1 MSSTIRLHALAQHSR
16 FANCTNVRDMHS
28 TWASAHWTLVG
39 PAVAQRSHPVDADR
53 YIGGT
58 DNDGIEGT
66 DPQRHGRC
74 HALRDTQRRDTLRM
88 LAAAIKQVEVDEQT
102 TLDDAGVL
110 AVLTKQ
116 AKQRRESIAEYEQAG
131 RTDLVESEQDEL
143 VIIESYLPQMMSR
156 EEIAALA
163 APIVAELG
171 ASGPKDMGKVM
182 GRLMPQL
189 KGKADGRDVN
199 EVVRALL
206 QG

>member
-1 MSSTIRLHALAQHSR
+1 MGLKEQIRS
-16 FANCTNVRDMHS
+16 DM
-28 TWASAHWTLVG
+28 ADAM
-39 PAVAQRSHPVDADR
+39 RS
-53 YIGGT
+53 G
-58 DNDGIEGT
+58 
-66 DPQRHGRC
+66 
-74 HALRDTQRRDTLRM
+74 DTERRDTLRM
-88 LAAAIKQVEVDEQT
+88 LAAAIKQVEVDDQT

-110 AVLTKQ
+110 AVLSKQ
-116 AKQRRESIAEYEQAG
+116 AKQRRESIAEYEKAG
-131 RTDLVESEQDEL
+131 RDDLVEAEQNEL
-143 VIIESYLPQMMSR
+143 TIIESYLPQMMSR

-171 ASGPKDMGKVM
+171 AAGPKDMGKVM

>member
-1 MSSTIRLHALAQHSR
+1 MGLKEQIRS
-16 FANCTNVRDMHS
+16 DM
-28 TWASAHWTLVG
+28 ADAM
-39 PAVAQRSHPVDADR
+39 RS
-53 YIGGT
+53 G
-58 DNDGIEGT
+58 
-66 DPQRHGRC
+66 
-74 HALRDTQRRDTLRM
+74 DTQRRDTLRM
-88 LAAAIKQVEVDEQT
+88 LAAAIKQVEVDDQT

-110 AVLTKQ
+110 AVLNKQ
-116 AKQRRESIAEYEQAG
+116 AKQRRESIAEYEKAG
-131 RTDLVESEQDEL
+131 RADLVASEQDEL

-156 EEIAALA
+156 EEIAAIA

-182 GRLMPQL
+182 GRLMPQV